1 MSNELFLQL
10 CQWGMYAFQTITYTY
25 INMLLLNSKWKH
37 KVSGFFVQQITLLAL
52 SFGIRK
58 FLGLEK
64 HTVLLVLSSW
74 LLLYLMITWFYHE
87 PVKKRILFSFI
98 EICLALI
105 VELFTAILTITT
117 AAFRGDL
124 MVYGYESLYSS
135 MEYVALCSV
144 YSSLILFIVSML
156 FVVCWKVCIEHI
168 WIKEY
173 VLYIMIPF
181 YQSLILYFYYKGCSK
196 LEIRELSTGY
206 ILVFFSLLIDI
217 GMNYLINGMIQ
228 KLEIEKELETLYVQR
243 ETEKQYYEIADQN
256 LKEME
261 EIKRHMREQLKE
273 AQALITE
280 EEQEKVREI
289 LDISYEE
296 LKQKGT
302 RRYCENS
309 IVNAIFTIKITAME
323 SEGIET
329 EYQCSIPEQ
338 IGIELIDLCSL
349 FTNLLDNARE
359 ACEKVKGQLPWV
371 KVRAGVRGGYLTIK
385 VENTCNEISEGQND
399 QMLTSKQD
407 KVNHGFGLK
416 LVRQIIDKY
425 EGTMQML
432 IKDHTF
438 QIVATIRMN

>member
-1 MSNELFLQL
+1 
-10 CQWGMYAFQTITYTY
+10 
-25 INMLLLNSKWKH
+25 
-37 KVSGFFVQQITLLAL
+37 
-52 SFGIRK
+52 
-58 FLGLEK
+58 
-64 HTVLLVLSSW
+64 
-74 LLLYLMITWFYHE
+74 
-87 PVKKRILFSFI
+87 
-98 EICLALI
+98 
-105 VELFTAILTITT
+105 
-117 AAFRGDL
+117 

-156 FVVCWKVCIEHI
+156 FVVCWKVCVEHI

-181 YQSLILYFYYKGCSK
+181 YQSLILYFYYEGCSK

-261 EIKRHMREQLKE
+261 EIKQHMRDQLKE

-359 ACEKVKGQLPWV
+359 ACEKVKEQIPWV

-385 VENTCNEISEGQND
+385 IENICNEISEGQND

-432 IKDHTF
+432 IRDYTF